1 MGCTGIMPRRGGC
14 ICPSWCLFTAL
25 VRGDVLKRF
34 ATSSTIFAAVSRR
47 PCLDISPGSPVPVS
61 SAIPTGYEGWLWAQG
76 HHRDLVLVGFTLGSC
91 IALQYALDYPEEV
104 QGLVL
109 MTVSMRPKPRAPDT
123 LDFRLRAAA
132 EPTVYEQWIASMR
145 EAMHWVAPALRERLI
160 ACHRQVGPRSQH
172 DDLVV
177 IDQFDVRDRIHTL
190 QPPLLL
196 IRGADDPLAPE
207 EYEREM
213 HEAVPGSQY
222 MPLREAGHFPM
233 AEQPETVNQAI
244 QTFLDRL

>member
-1 MGCTGIMPRRGGC
+1 MYMSQLVFIHGPGAGGC
-14 ICPSWCLFTAL
+14 AEAFRYQLDHF
-25 VRGDVLKRF
+25 RGSITPTLPGHP
-34 ATSSTIFAAVSRR
+34 AGVSCASVERYTDWIR
-47 PCLDISPGSPVPVS
+47 
-61 SAIPTGYEGWLWAQG
+61 GWLWAQG

-109 MTVSMRPKPRAPDT
+109 MTVSMRPKHRAPDT
-123 LDFRLRAAA
+123 LHFRLRAAA
-132 EPTVYEQWIASMR
+132 DPAIYEQWIASMR
-145 EAMHWVAPALRERLI
+145 EAMQWVAPALRERLI

-177 IDQFDVRDRIHTL
+177 IDQFDVRDRIGTL
-190 QPPLLL
+190 KPPLLL

-207 EYEREM
+207 AYEQEM

-222 MPLREAGHFPM
+222 IALRQAGHFPM
-233 AEQPETVNQAI
+233 AEQPETVNRAI